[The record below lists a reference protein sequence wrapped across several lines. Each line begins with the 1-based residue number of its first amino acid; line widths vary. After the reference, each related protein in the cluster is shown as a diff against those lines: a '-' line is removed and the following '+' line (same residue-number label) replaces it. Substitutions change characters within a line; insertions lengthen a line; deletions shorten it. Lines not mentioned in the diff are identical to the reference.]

1 MQTMNQTA
9 AFPIIFHIA
18 SVGYSPGKQSF
29 KVKLLSRMVF
39 NDRCSVF
46 ASYQAHFR
54 ESFLEHQA
62 ALGVSVSF

>member
-1 MQTMNQTA
+1 MNTGN
-9 AFPIIFHIA
+9 PGTKGK
-18 SVGYSPGKQSF
+18 GYSPGKQSF